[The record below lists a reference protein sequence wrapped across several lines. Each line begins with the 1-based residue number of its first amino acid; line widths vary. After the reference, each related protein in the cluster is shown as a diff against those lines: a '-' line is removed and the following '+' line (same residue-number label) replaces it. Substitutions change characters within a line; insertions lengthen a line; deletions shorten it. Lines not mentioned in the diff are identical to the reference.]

1 MYCLLTVKYKLTFH
15 VKANLRTLACENQ
28 LDFLDISK
36 WRCTVTHGLVPLPMV
51 LFVLQVSE
59 QHQEEE
65 LKHDHQEAPPQ
76 QQVARPSP
84 PPSPSAPN
92 PFY

>member
-51 LFVLQVSE
+51 LSVLQVSE
-59 QHQEEE
+59 QHQEE